1 MCKLFAFLKKSILG
15 SLKYMVEKKKE
26 KNKQK
31 VVKNGKK
38 LGEMEFKIREQWGA
52 YDSRILIVRSFDY
65 IYLISYPKEV

>member
-1 MCKLFAFLKKSILG
+1 
-15 SLKYMVEKKKE
+15 MVEKKKE

-38 LGEMEFKIREQWGA
+38 LGEMEFKIREPRGA

-65 IYLISYPKEV
+65 CYLISYPKEV

>member
-38 LGEMEFKIREQWGA
+38 LGEMEFKIREPWGA
-52 YDSRILIVRSFDY
+52 YVSRILIFRSFDY
-65 IYLISYPKEV
+65 YYLILYPEEV

>member
-38 LGEMEFKIREQWGA
+38 LGEMEFKIREPWGA
-52 YDSRILIVRSFDY
+52 YRARILIARSFDY
-65 IYLISYPKEV
+65 SYLISCPKDV

>member
-1 MCKLFAFLKKSILG
+1 
-15 SLKYMVEKKKE
+15 MVEKKKE

-38 LGEMEFKIREQWGA
+38 LGEMEFKIREPRGA

-65 IYLISYPKEV
+65 CYLILYPKEVERLIFIVSSLTFHHRH